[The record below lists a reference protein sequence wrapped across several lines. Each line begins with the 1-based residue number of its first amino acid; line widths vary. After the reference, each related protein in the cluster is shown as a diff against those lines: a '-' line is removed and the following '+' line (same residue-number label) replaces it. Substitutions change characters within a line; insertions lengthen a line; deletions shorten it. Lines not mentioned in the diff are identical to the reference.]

1 METKKLKLTQVTEN
15 ERNPRMI
22 TDAKLQQLIDSLL
35 VFPRMLDLRPVVV
48 DETNKALGGNMRLRA
63 LVLISEMNEDAIKDR
78 LSSLKGFQKKT
89 DGEQDAILKYWGK
102 WLKKPDVTVTF
113 DNTLTEDEK
122 KQFVIKDNVSFGTW
136 DWGELSGW
144 ELEDLGEWGM
154 DVWQP
159 KQIEGTASPD
169 DVFNLPPELDGVD
182 INPDDLPKIEG
193 DDETE
198 YQRIILVYKPEEAE
212 KLAALL
218 GIEKVDKVV
227 YKIEE
232 LT

>member
-35 VFPRMLDLRPVVV
+35 VFPRMLELRPVVV

-63 LVLISEMNEDAIKDR
+63 LVMISEMNEDTIKDR
-78 LSSLKGFQKKT
+78 LSALKGFQKKT
-89 DGEQDAILKYWGK
+89 DGEQYAILKYWGK
-102 WLKKPDVTVTF
+102 WLKKPEVAVTL

-122 KQFVIKDNVSFGTW
+122 KQFIIKDNVSFGAW

-154 DVWQP
+154 DVCQP
-159 KQIEGTASPD
+159 QDTDES
-169 DVFNLPPELDGVD
+169 VFNLPTELDGVD
-182 INPDDLPKIEG
+182 IDPDELPKYEG
-193 DDETE
+193 DDDVPMK
-198 YQRIILVYKPEEAE
+198 RILIVYKSEEE
-212 KLAALL
+212 EMLAALL
-218 GIEKVDKVV
+218 GLEKIDKVV
-227 YKIEE
+227 YKYNED
-232 LT
+232 LSQG

>member
-1 METKKLKLTQVTEN
+1 METKKLKLTQVNEN

-122 KQFVIKDNVSFGTW
+122 KQFVIKDNVSFGAW

-154 DVWQP
+154 DVWTPQNTD
-159 KQIEGTASPD
+159 EN
-169 DVFNLPPELDGVD
+169 FNLPTELDGVD
-182 INPDDLPKIEG
+182 IDPDELPKYEG
-193 DDETE
+193 DDETARK
-198 YQRIILVYKPEEAE
+198 RILITFKPEEE
-212 KLAALL
+212 ELVAALL
-218 GIEKVDKVV
+218 GLDKIDKVV
-227 YKIEE
+227 YDYENDLK
-232 LT
+232 

>member
-22 TDAKLQQLIDSLL
+22 TDAKMQQLIDSLL
-35 VFPRMLDLRPVVV
+35 VFPRMLELRPVVV

-63 LVLISEMNEDAIKDR
+63 LVMISEMNEDTIKDR
-78 LSSLKGFQKKT
+78 LSALKGFQKKT
-89 DGEQDAILKYWGK
+89 DGEQDAILKHWGK
-102 WLKKPDVTVTF
+102 WLKKPEVTVTL

-122 KQFVIKDNVSFGTW
+122 KQFVIKDNVSFGAW

-159 KQIEGTASPD
+159 KDTDES
-169 DVFNLPPELDGVD
+169 VFNLPTELDGVD
-182 INPDDLPKIEG
+182 IDPDELPKYEG

-198 YQRIILVYKPEEAE
+198 YQRVIITYKKEQEQE
-212 KLAALL
+212 LCNLL
-218 GIEKVDKVV
+218 GIEKVEKVV
-227 YKIEE
+227 YE
-232 LT
+232 LNEIVDGAV

>member
-35 VFPRMLDLRPVVV
+35 VFPRMLELRPVVV

-63 LVLISEMNEDAIKDR
+63 LVMISEMDEDAIKGR
-78 LSSLKGFQKKT
+78 LSALKGFQKKT
-89 DGEQDAILKYWGK
+89 DGEQDAILKYWAK
-102 WLKKPDVTVTF
+102 WLKKPDVTVTL

-122 KQFVIKDNVSFGTW
+122 KQFVIKDNVSFGAW

-154 DVWQP
+154 DVWKPQDGD
-159 KQIEGTASPD
+159 ES
-169 DVFNLPPELDGVD
+169 VFNLPTELDGVD
-182 INPDDLPKIEG
+182 IDPDELPKYEG
-193 DDETE
+193 DDETD
-198 YQRIILVYKPEEAE
+198 YQRIIVVYKPEEAE

-218 GIEKVDKVV
+218 GVEKIDKVV
-227 YKIEE
+227 YKVEE
-232 LT
+232 LIQ

>member
-35 VFPRMLDLRPVVV
+35 VFPRMLELRPVVV

-63 LVLISEMNEDAIKDR
+63 LVMISEMNEEAIKDR
-78 LSSLKGFQKKT
+78 LSALKGFQKKT
-89 DGEQDAILKYWGK
+89 DGEQDAILKYWGE
-102 WLKKPDVTVTF
+102 WLKKPEVAVTL

-122 KQFVIKDNVSFGTW
+122 KQFIIKDNVSFGAW

-159 KQIEGTASPD
+159 QDTDES
-169 DVFNLPPELDGVD
+169 VFNLPTELDGVD
-182 INPDDLPKIEG
+182 INPDELPKYEG
-193 DDETE
+193 DDETD
-198 YQRIILVYKPEEAE
+198 YQRIIVVYKSEESE
-212 KLAALL
+212 RLAALL
-218 GIEKVDKVV
+218 GVEKIDKVV
-227 YKIEE
+227 YNIDE
-232 LT
+232 LITD

>member
-35 VFPRMLDLRPVVV
+35 VFPRMLELRPVVV

-63 LVLISEMNEDAIKDR
+63 LVMISEMNEDTIKDR
-78 LSSLKGFQKKT
+78 LSALKGFQKKT

-102 WLKKPDVTVTF
+102 WLKKPEVAVTL

-122 KQFVIKDNVSFGTW
+122 KQFIIKDNVSFGAW

-159 KQIEGTASPD
+159 QDTGES
-169 DVFNLPPELDGVD
+169 VFNLPTELDGVD
-182 INPDDLPKIEG
+182 IDPDELPKYEG
-193 DDETE
+193 DDDVPMK
-198 YQRIILVYKPEEAE
+198 RILIVYKSEEE
-212 KLAALL
+212 EMLAALL
-218 GIEKVDKVV
+218 GLEKIDKVV
-227 YKIEE
+227 YKYNED
-232 LT
+232 LSQG

>member
-35 VFPRMLDLRPVVV
+35 VFPRMLELRPVVV

-63 LVLISEMNEDAIKDR
+63 LVMISEMNEEAIKDR
-78 LSSLKGFQKKT
+78 LSALKGFQKKT
-89 DGEQDAILKYWGK
+89 DGEQDAILKYWGE
-102 WLKKPDVTVTF
+102 WLKKPEVTVTL

-122 KQFVIKDNVSFGTW
+122 KQFVIKDNVSFGAW

-154 DVWQP
+154 DVLQP
-159 KQIEGTASPD
+159 QDTDES
-169 DVFNLPPELDGVD
+169 VFNLPTELDGVD
-182 INPDDLPKIEG
+182 IDPDELPKYEG
-193 DDETE
+193 DDETARK
-198 YQRIILVYKPEEAE
+198 RILITYKQEEE
-212 KLAALL
+212 EQLAALL
-218 GIEKVDKVV
+218 GLDKIEKVV
-227 YKIEE
+227 YDYENDLK
-232 LT
+232 